1 MELKVSVDNSIRLI
15 CGLKTDTT
23 VQEVIFA
30 LANSIQQTGRFYL
43 IEKVTP
49 PPPPPSSSSLFQNKT
64 QLIIRYNRMPRILS
78 PNEKL
83 IDILNRV
90 SNKNELIEFHLFKS
104 KYINTDKNTE
114 KLIEAELIT
123 KLRSLSNKNEFIL
136 PSTQNS
142 FYLNNKP
149 MSSSSINS
157 SRSADSPPITDTT
170 DSNTDCLFKN
180 IHSQQM
186 TLEEQ
191 SIKLDDLFKLIE
203 SYEIANLQL
212 SQENESFKMK
222 LMNLE
227 AINLMNASKLDELE
241 QDTNE
246 ETLLKE
252 TELNDYLKAQRDY
265 YERKL
270 NDLQASIETKKQ
282 EASNLNNQLI
292 EMNKEFENE
301 KRATETECIRSELNE
316 SNKQFELNA
325 IRLDYLER
333 SAQNIENCL
342 NEKYKL
348 IDLLESELDNNNNNN
363 NNNNNKLE
371 EETSSINSIDSSS
384 SSMSSCSSCSSTGG
398 GDLNVKRIEI
408 INKTSSSSS
417 NSSSNNVQHIR
428 PNRCLVDS
436 THKKIRSIK
445 SFKLNKFDSIHYF

>member
-1 MELKVSVDNSIRLI
+1 
-15 CGLKTDTT
+15 
-23 VQEVIFA
+23 
-30 LANSIQQTGRFYL
+30 
-43 IEKVTP
+43 
-49 PPPPPSSSSLFQNKT
+49 
-64 QLIIRYNRMPRILS
+64 
-78 PNEKL
+78 
-83 IDILNRV
+83 
-90 SNKNELIEFHLFKS
+90 
-104 KYINTDKNTE
+104 
-114 KLIEAELIT
+114 
-123 KLRSLSNKNEFIL
+123 
-136 PSTQNS
+136 
-142 FYLNNKP
+142 
-149 MSSSSINS
+149 
-157 SRSADSPPITDTT
+157 
-170 DSNTDCLFKN
+170 
-180 IHSQQM
+180 M

-282 EASNLNNQLI
+282 EALNLNNQLI

-301 KRATETECIRSELNE
+301 KRATETERISSELNE

-348 IDLLESELDNNNNNN
+348 IDLLESELDNNNNN

>member
-49 PPPPPSSSSLFQNKT
+49 PPPPPPSQSLFQNQT

-104 KYINTDKNTE
+104 KYINTDKHTE

-136 PSTQNS
+136 PTNHNHNS

-149 MSSSSINS
+149 TSSSSINS
-157 SRSADSPPITDTT
+157 SSADSAITDSSSLQTT
-170 DSNTDCLFKN
+170 TTDCLFKN

-191 SIKLDDLFKLIE
+191 SVKLDDLFKLIE

-227 AINLMNASKLDELE
+227 AINLMNTSKLGELE

-282 EASNLNNQLI
+282 EALNLNNQLI

-301 KRATETECIRSELNE
+301 KRAETERISSELNE
-316 SNKQFELNA
+316 SNKQSELNA
-325 IRLDYLER
+325 FRLDYLER

-348 IDLLESELDNNNNNN
+348 IDLLESEIDN

-371 EETSSINSIDSSS
+371 EETSSINSIESSS

-408 INKTSSSSS
+408 INKTSS
-417 NSSSNNVQHIR
+417 NNNMRHIR
-428 PNRCLVDS
+428 SNKSLVDS
-436 THKKIRSIK
+436 THKKIRSIKQANLK

>member
-49 PPPPPSSSSLFQNKT
+49 PPPPPPSQSLFQNQT

-104 KYINTDKNTE
+104 KYINTDKHTE

-136 PSTQNS
+136 PTNHNHNS

-149 MSSSSINS
+149 TSSSSINS
-157 SRSADSPPITDTT
+157 SSADSAITDSSSLQTT
-170 DSNTDCLFKN
+170 TTDCLFKN

-191 SIKLDDLFKLIE
+191 SVKLDDLFKLIE

-227 AINLMNASKLDELE
+227 AINLMNTSKLGELE

-282 EASNLNNQLI
+282 EALNLNNQLI

-301 KRATETECIRSELNE
+301 KRAETERISSELNE
-316 SNKQFELNA
+316 SNKQSELNA
-325 IRLDYLER
+325 FRLDYLER

-348 IDLLESELDNNNNNN
+348 IDLLESEIDN

-371 EETSSINSIDSSS
+371 EETSSINSIESSS

-408 INKTSSSSS
+408 INKTSS
-417 NSSSNNVQHIR
+417 NNNMQHIR
-428 PNRCLVDS
+428 SNKSLVDS
-436 THKKIRSIK
+436 THKKIRSIKQANLK